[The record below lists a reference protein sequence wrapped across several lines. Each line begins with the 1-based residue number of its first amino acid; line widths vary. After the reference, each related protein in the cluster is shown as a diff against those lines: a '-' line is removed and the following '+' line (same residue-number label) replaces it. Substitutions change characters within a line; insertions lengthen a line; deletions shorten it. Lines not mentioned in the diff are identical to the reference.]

1 MLLAE
6 YINNTAQLFANA
18 DLHFGHGT
26 DNAIDEAVYLV
37 YSGLGINFAED
48 FRSSRRVLSTPELH
62 TLDEFVRRR
71 IESREPVAYIVG
83 EAWFCGLPFFADER
97 ALIPRSPIAE
107 LIEKQ
112 FAPLISSPPALI
124 LDMCTGGGCIGIAC
138 ALQFPQAEV
147 DLVDISEASL
157 ALARKNSDRH
167 GTSDRART
175 LQSNLFSEVDR
186 QYDLI
191 VANPPYVSRQEMQS
205 LPPEYLHE
213 PRHGLECE
221 DEGLAL
227 PLQILQQAEHYLISE
242 GLLIMEVGNSEEAL
256 QKRLDKLPMLWLEF
270 EFGGHGV
277 MAITSQELVK
287 FREAL
292 N

>member
-1 MLLAE
+1 MRLAD
-6 YINNTAQLFANA
+6 YIDKTAELFAKA

-26 DNAIDEAVYLV
+26 DNAVDEAVYLV
-37 YSGLGINFAED
+37 YSGLGIDFAED
-48 FRSSRRVLSTPELH
+48 FHHSRRVLSTPELH
-62 TLDEFVRRR
+62 ILDEFVRRR

-83 EAWFCGLPFFADER
+83 EAWFCGLPFFTDER

-107 LIEKQ
+107 LIENR
-112 FAPLISSPPALI
+112 FSPLLASPPTSI

-138 ALQFPQAEV
+138 ALQFPEAKV

-157 ALARKNSDRH
+157 ELARKNSDRH
-167 GTSDRART
+167 GTSDRVRA
-175 LQSNLFSEVDR
+175 LQSNLFSEIDR
-186 QYDLI
+186 RYDLI
-191 VANPPYVSRQEMQS
+191 VANPPYVSKQEMQS

-227 PLQILQQAEHYLISE
+227 SLQILRQAEFYLTAE
-242 GLLIMEVGNSEEAL
+242 GILVMEVGNSDEAL
-256 QKRLDKLPMLWLEF
+256 QKRLSKLPMLWLEF